1 MANDN
6 KNSFFFVR
14 VIPNFDTA
22 YHPNVEKMVVR
33 TEDQF
38 EPVLSRLNASQE
50 TYIIYNKT
58 DFKSIIFLFKTISRK
73 RESLLRNTIKKHF
86 PNPETN
92 VRFKTEMEKDKFI
105 LENSYR
111 PAIDEI
117 KALTKTEFITLF
129 KTYTNSEKLKIKG
142 NVISDDTYVGS
153 DLSIFEN
160 RASWYDWQ
168 NSFYDMIYNP
178 RGKIKEPDDRSI
190 VYVEQKIGSV
200 GKSKFLKYL
209 YKKDP
214 ANIGLIR
221 EGTSAQLNS
230 ALYKM
235 MSNGSKKII
244 FIDLP
249 RTNDCNYSGLANVM
263 ESCKN
268 GIIVSHMYGA
278 NESLLF
284 APPHLILVG
293 NRLPSEAH
301 FSVDRWVIY
310 EISNSKNKAW
320 KNVTKSRVKDLE
332 EYISVTNKIK
342 DLDLPRKKAELRR
355 LQKLVGKR

>member
-1 MANDN
+1 M
-6 KNSFFFVR
+6 
-14 VIPNFDTA
+14 I
-22 YHPNVEKMVVR
+22 
-33 TEDQF
+33 
-38 EPVLSRLNASQE
+38 VLSCMSS
-50 TYIIYNKT
+50 K
-58 DFKSIIFLFKTISRK
+58 
-73 RESLLRNTIKKHF
+73 
-86 PNPETN
+86 
-92 VRFKTEMEKDKFI
+92 
-105 LENSYR
+105 
-111 PAIDEI
+111 
-117 KALTKTEFITLF
+117 
-129 KTYTNSEKLKIKG
+129 
-142 NVISDDTYVGS
+142 
-153 DLSIFEN
+153 
-160 RASWYDWQ
+160 
-168 NSFYDMIYNP
+168 
-178 RGKIKEPDDRSI
+178 
-190 VYVEQKIGSV
+190 KIGSV

-332 EYISVTNKIK
+332 DYISVTNKIK

-355 LQKLVGKR
+355 LQKLVGKN